1 MFSTSVLVQ
10 CILNLFLQKRHMTAD
25 MIRHFLWYTM
35 ICLFQQLNQIAL
47 VLTSVRTFSV
57 LNLLMGWHPS
67 EVKGTKILSYRG
79 KFVIKGKEI

>member
-1 MFSTSVLVQ
+1 
-10 CILNLFLQKRHMTAD
+10 
-25 MIRHFLWYTM
+25 MIPV

-57 LNLLMGWHPS
+57 LTLLMGWHPS
-67 EVKGTKILSYRG
+67 GVKRSSNLSYQG

>member
-1 MFSTSVLVQ
+1 
-10 CILNLFLQKRHMTAD
+10 
-25 MIRHFLWYTM
+25 MIPV

-67 EVKGTKILSYRG
+67 EVKRTKILSYRG

>member
-1 MFSTSVLVQ
+1 
-10 CILNLFLQKRHMTAD
+10 MTAD
-25 MIRHFLWYTM
+25 MIRRFLWYIM

-67 EVKGTKILSYRG
+67 EVKRTKILSYRG
-79 KFVIKGKEI
+79 KFVIKGKEIKFQLARLVES